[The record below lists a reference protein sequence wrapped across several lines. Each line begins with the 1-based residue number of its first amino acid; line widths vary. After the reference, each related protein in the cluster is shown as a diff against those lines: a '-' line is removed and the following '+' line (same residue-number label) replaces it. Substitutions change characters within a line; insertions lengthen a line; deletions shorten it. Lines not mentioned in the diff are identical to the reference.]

1 MKCTTV
7 TGLNISV
14 SSLHRVVALL
24 ERIAGKQSD
33 DDYQKLDV
41 DDHANNESPV
51 DFLQLVSMII
61 QTKDILST

>member
-1 MKCTTV
+1 M
-7 TGLNISV
+7 
-14 SSLHRVVALL
+14 SSLHRVVALF
-24 ERIAGKQSD
+24 ERIAGRQSD
-33 DDYQKLDV
+33 DDYQKFDV